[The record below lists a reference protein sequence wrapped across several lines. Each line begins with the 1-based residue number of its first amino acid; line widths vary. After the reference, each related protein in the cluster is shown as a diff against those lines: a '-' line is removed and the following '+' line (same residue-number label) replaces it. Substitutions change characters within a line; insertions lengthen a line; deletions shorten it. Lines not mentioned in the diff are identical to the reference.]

1 MDIFEKARELGN
13 LLLET
18 EEGKK
23 LNDKKYIFD
32 GNEEAKRKLY
42 EYSRYR
48 EGVQV
53 KIHSGELSE
62 EELKAEQENMK
73 KKIDEVMAD
82 PIISDM
88 FKAEEE
94 FSYLVNQVMN
104 VLRATIEGTSEGGCS
119 GSCSSCG
126 GCH

>member
-1 MDIFEKARELGN
+1 MDVFEKARELGN

-18 EEGKK
+18 PEGKK
-23 LNDKKYIFD
+23 LNDKKYIFE
-32 GNEEAKRKLY
+32 GNEESQRKLF

-48 EGVQV
+48 EAVQV

-62 EELKAEQENMK
+62 EDLKVEQENMK
-73 KKIDEVMAD
+73 KKIDEVTAD

-88 FKAEEE
+88 LKAEEE
-94 FSYLVNQVMN
+94 FSALVNQAMN
-104 VLRATIEGTSEGGCS
+104 VLRATIEGESEGGCS